1 MTPGPPHPDTHTV
14 DDGLVRR
21 LIAGQFP
28 RWAGLEVRR
37 WPSGGTVNA
46 MFRLG
51 EAMVVRLPLAEGGA
65 ADVSGERTWLPRLA
79 PHLPVRIPEVLG
91 AGEPAHG
98 YPWPWSVYRWLPGD
112 LPEPG
117 ALAAPVPL
125 AEDLAAFVT
134 AMRDI
139 TLPGA
144 PRAHRGG
151 PLSSLD
157 AETRAAIG
165 RLRGLPAENVDCDA
179 VTAVWEE
186 ALRLPDADGPPVWLH
201 ADLMPGNLLV
211 DGDGRLASVIDFGCA
226 GAGDP
231 ACDLFPAWNLLPPEG
246 RKAFRAALAV
256 DDATW
261 TGGRART
268 LSQAV
273 IALPYYRH
281 TNPAMARNA
290 RHVIRAVL
298 GEV

>member
-1 MTPGPPHPDTHTV
+1 MSTGRPHPGMHPIG
-14 DDGLVRR
+14 DGLVRR

-28 RWAGLEVRR
+28 QWAGPEVRR

-46 MFRLG
+46 MYRLG
-51 EAMVVRLPLAEGGA
+51 DDMVVRLPLVKGGA
-65 ADVSGERTWLPRLA
+65 EDVSREREWLPRLA

-91 AGEPAHG
+91 AGEPAEG
-98 YPWPWSVYRWLPGD
+98 YPWPWSVYRWLPGE

-117 ALAAPVPL
+117 ALSEPVRL

-134 AMRDI
+134 AMRSI
-139 TLPGA
+139 PLPAA
-144 PRAHRGG
+144 PRAYRGG

-165 RLRGLPAENVDCDA
+165 ELRGIPQEGVDCDA
-179 VTAVWEE
+179 VAAVWEE
-186 ALRLPDADGPPVWLH
+186 ALRMPDGDGPPVWLH

-211 DGDGRLASVIDFGCA
+211 DGGRLVSVIDFGCA
-226 GAGDP
+226 GVGDP

-246 RKAFRAALAV
+246 RKAFREALAV

-261 TGGRART
+261 LRGRART
-268 LSQAV
+268 LSQAL

-281 TNPAMARNA
+281 TNPAMAHNA

-298 GEV
+298 DEG